1 MSDPAPI
8 RADGCDAP
16 TDLPFLSRWSR
27 LKRGLEVPPAGLH
40 ARADAVSRAQTPVQA
55 ASTPASATASAPAA
69 ASDSEP
75 AAAVAAVTA
84 PVPAARAAPTSPS
97 EPIDPRTGKPMS
109 ELTDADMPDVES
121 LDENAD
127 LACFMAAKVSRALR
141 MKALTKVFHS
151 AKFNQ
156 VCLCAE
162 YADDYTAF
170 APLGE
175 VVPHEL
181 RQAIMREAA
190 RLCERLAERGV
201 QLDLEAAQARIAAE
215 FRGEPVP
222 PIDALCAATL
232 AAGGEPVLPSQRDR
246 GDPQP
251 ERGLPPGKPETT

>member
-1 MSDPAPI
+1 VSDPAPM
-8 RADGCDAP
+8 RADTVDGCDAA

-27 LKRGLEVPPAGLH
+27 LKRGLEVPRAGPP
-40 ARADAVSRAQTPVQA
+40 ARAGAVSRGQ
-55 ASTPASATASAPAA
+55 
-69 ASDSEP
+69 
-75 AAAVAAVTA
+75 A
-84 PVPAARAAPTSPS
+84 PVPAASAPACATAAAPDSAAASVTAPTPAANAAATSPPLRAD
-97 EPIDPRTGKPMS
+97 PIDPRTGKPMS

-170 APLGE
+170 APLGD

-181 RQAIMREAA
+181 REAIAREAA

-232 AAGGEPVLPSQRDR
+232 AAGGEPALPSQRGPR
-246 GDPQP
+246 DPQP